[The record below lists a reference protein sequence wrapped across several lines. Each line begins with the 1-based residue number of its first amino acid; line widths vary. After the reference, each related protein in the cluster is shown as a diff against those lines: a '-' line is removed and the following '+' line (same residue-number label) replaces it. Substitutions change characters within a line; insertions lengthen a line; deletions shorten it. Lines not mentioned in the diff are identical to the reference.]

1 MKKRYLLFA
10 GIDCY
15 PCGGMDD
22 LEGDYNSIVQA
33 VEVYL
38 EGHRKIIERI
48 PCSYLYDWGHV
59 YDTKLGEVVWDST
72 DQK

>member
-38 EGHRKIIERI
+38 KKHIY
-48 PCSYLYDWGHV
+48 SYDWGHV